1 MYALQIIH
9 RIGALLGHSLVL
21 LDLCAVGCL
30 VDATFAVLVQLRL
43 AGLIWFEEARW
54 NELVAVLVEQIS
66 TGVVR
71 AVSADE
77 DVLQLLTGD
86 E

>member
-1 MYALQIIH
+1 M
-9 RIGALLGHSLVL
+9 
-21 LDLCAVGCL
+21 
-30 VDATFAVLVQLRL
+30 
-43 AGLIWFEEARW
+43 IWFEEARW